1 MNTRSPAVM
10 VLMVTLRA
18 SDSRIAE
25 PSGSRRAEPT

>member
-10 VLMVTLRA
+10 VLTVTLRD

-25 PSGSRRAEPT
+25 PSGSRRTDPT